1 MYKQLLLVGLILFVS
16 GRVNAA
22 LVSWDLQ
29 DWVYNDGGTA
39 SGSFIFDADLNQY
52 SNISI
57 VTTNG
62 SNRSGASYGI
72 PNPDSP
78 GNSSVLITVTELLND
93 LTGTPVLAAS
103 FDSNL
108 TNAGGLVAVALGGFT
123 FEGTC
128 AGSRTFGCGNVT
140 GPLRRLISGSVA
152 SVVPVPAAIWL
163 FGTALIGLVGF
174 SKRRKAA

>member
-1 MYKQLLLVGLILFVS
+1 MYKKLLLVGMILFVS

-22 LVSWDLQ
+22 AVSWELQ
-29 DWVYNDGGTA
+29 DWVFNDGGTA
-39 SGSFIFDADLNQY
+39 SGSFVFDADLNQY

-57 VTTNG
+57 VTTDG
-62 SNRSGASYGI
+62 SIRSGASYGI

-78 GNSSVLITVTELLND
+78 GNSSVLIAVTELLSD
-93 LTGTPVLAAS
+93 LTGTPVLAAE
-103 FDSNL
+103 FESNL

-128 AGSRTFGCGNVT
+128 AGGRNFGCGVIT

-163 FGTALIGLVGF
+163 FGAALIGLVGF
-174 SKRRKAA
+174 SRRKTT